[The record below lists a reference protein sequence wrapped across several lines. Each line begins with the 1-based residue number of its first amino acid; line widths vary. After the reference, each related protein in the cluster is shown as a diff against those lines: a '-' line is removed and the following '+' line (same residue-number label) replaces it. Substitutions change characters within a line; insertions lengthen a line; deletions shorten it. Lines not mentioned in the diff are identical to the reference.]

1 MLNRSAKKSSSFKY
15 IVFGILFLVCLVF
28 IHMTVF
34 AEGEEEIWPTPQSVD
49 SESVIIMEVTTS
61 TILYEKDAD
70 AMRYPASTTKILT
83 CLLALENCSMDEIV
97 TFSERAVDLEE
108 AASNI
113 DAVAGEQMTMR
124 DCLYGLMIASGNDAA
139 NAIAEHIGGS
149 IEGFADM
156 MNERAAA
163 IGCTGSHFE
172 NPSGL
177 FGDEHYTTARDMAL
191 IAQEAFKNS
200 AFIDLITTST
210 YTMGPTNMNEDSRTF
225 RNWNELINEDSD
237 YYCPDVIGGKT
248 GYLDE
253 SGRCLVTYS
262 KRDTMTIITVQFKG
276 AYMGIFDEAKRLLD
290 FTFTDFGMR
299 NVSQEEKRFSYT
311 SDKADVRMDSS
322 AQIIAIKNRP
332 IDDLNS
338 EIVFAADTEGAA
350 KDLYAT
356 IKYSYAGHDLGNANV
371 YKEKVSSA
379 AKPAFIRIYYINIT
393 YVIIFA
399 VLVAMSL
406 AVTYFTR
413 LRRRKKR
420 APARARSN
428 RTE

>member
-1 MLNRSAKKSSSFKY
+1 MA
-15 IVFGILFLVCLVF
+15 GILTLVCLFFLRV
-28 IHMTVF
+28 TVL
-34 AEGEEEIWPTPQSVD
+34 AEGEEEVWPVPQSVD
-49 SESVIIMEVTTS
+49 SESVIIMEATTS
-61 TILYEKDAD
+61 TVLYEKDAD

-83 CLLALENCSMDEIV
+83 CLLALENSSMDEMV

-113 DAVAGEQMTMR
+113 DAVAGETMSMK
-124 DCLYGLMIASGNDAA
+124 DCLYGLMLASGNDVA

-191 IAQEAFKNS
+191 IAQEAYKNS
-200 AFIDLITTST
+200 AFIDLITTSS
-210 YTMGPTNMNEDSRTF
+210 YTMGPTNETEDSRTF

-253 SGRCLVTYS
+253 AGRCLVTYS
-262 KRDTMTIITVQFKG
+262 KRDTMTVITVQYKG
-276 AYMGIFDEAKRLLD
+276 EYTGIFDEAKRLLD

-299 NVSQEEKRFSYT
+299 NVSQEERRFSY
-311 SDKADVRMDSS
+311 SSEKADVRMDPS
-322 AQIIAIKNRP
+322 AQIIGIKNRSL
-332 IDDLNS
+332 DDLDS
-338 EIVFAADTEGAA
+338 EIVFAADMEGAP
-350 KDLYAT
+350 KNLYAT
-356 IKYSYAGHDLGNANV
+356 IKYSYAGHDLGSANIF
-371 YKEKVSSA
+371 KEKVTASA
-379 AKPAFIRIYYINIT
+379 QPAFIRIYYINIS

-399 VLVAMSL
+399 VLVAMLL
-406 AVTYFTR
+406 ALTYFTSV
-413 LRRRKKR
+413 RRRKKR
-420 APARARSN
+420 APARARSS
-428 RTE
+428 RTQ

>member
-1 MLNRSAKKSSSFKY
+1 MQKSKPIKY
-15 IVFGILFLVCLVF
+15 ITAGILTLACLLFMCFPVL
-28 IHMTVF
+28 
-34 AEGEEEIWPTPQSVD
+34 AEGEEEVWPVPQSVET
-49 SESVIIMEVTTS
+49 ESVMIMELTTS
-61 TILYEKDAD
+61 TVLYEKDAD
-70 AMRYPASTTKILT
+70 SMRYPASTTKILT
-83 CLLALENCSMDEIV
+83 CLLALENSSMDEMV

-113 DAVAGEQMTMR
+113 NAVAGETMSMK
-124 DCLYGLMIASGNDAA
+124 DCLYGLMLASGNDVA

-191 IAQEAFKNS
+191 IAQEAYKNS
-200 AFIDLITTST
+200 TFIDLITTSS
-210 YTMGPTNMNEDSRTF
+210 YTMGPTNENEDSRTF

-262 KRDTMTIITVQFKG
+262 KRDNMTIVTVQYKG
-276 AYMGIFDEAKRLLD
+276 AYYGIFDEAKRLLD

-299 NVSQEEKRFSYT
+299 NVSQEERRFSYT
-311 SDKADVRMDSS
+311 SEKADVRLDPA
-322 AQIIAIKNRP
+322 AQIIAIKNRSLA
-332 IDDLNS
+332 DLDSN
-338 EIVFAADTEGAA
+338 IVFAADTEGAP

-356 IKYSYAGHDLGNANV
+356 INYSYAGHDLGSANV
-371 YKEKVSSA
+371 YKEKTPSIRRPNFIHVYN
-379 AKPAFIRIYYINIT
+379 IRIS

-399 VLVAMSL
+399 VILALILV
-406 AVTYFTR
+406 VTYFTAS
-413 LRRRKKR
+413 RRKRKR
-420 APARARSN
+420 APSRARSN
-428 RTE
+428 RPS

>member
-1 MLNRSAKKSSSFKY
+1 MTKRSRLFKY
-15 IVFGILFLVCLVF
+15 ILTGILTLVCLF
-28 IHMTVF
+28 LLSIRVF
-34 AEGEEEIWPTPQSVD
+34 AEEGEEVWPVPQSVD
-49 SESVIIMEVTTS
+49 SESVIIMEATS
-61 TILYEKDAD
+61 STVLYEKDAD
-70 AMRYPASTTKILT
+70 AMRYPASTTKIMT
-83 CLLALENCSMDEIV
+83 CLLALENCQMDEIV

-113 DAVAGEQMTMR
+113 DAVAGEQMTMK
-124 DCLYGLMIASGNDAA
+124 DCLYGLMLASGNDVA
-139 NAIAEHIGGS
+139 NAIAEHVGGS

-163 IGCTGSHFE
+163 IGCTGTHFE

-191 IAQEAFKNS
+191 IAQEAYKNS
-200 AFIDLITTST
+200 AFIDLITTPT
-210 YTMGPTNMNEDSRTF
+210 YTMGPTNETEDPRTF
-225 RNWNELINEDSD
+225 KNWNELINTDSE
-237 YYCPDVIGGKT
+237 YYSPDVIGGKT

-262 KRDTMTIITVQFKG
+262 KRDNLMVITVQYKG
-276 AYMGIFDEAKRLLD
+276 AYYGIFDEAKRLLD

-299 NVSQEEKRFSYT
+299 NVSQEERRFSY
-311 SDKADVRMDSS
+311 SSEKADVRMDPS
-322 AQIIAIKNRP
+322 AQIIALKNRP
-332 IDDLNS
+332 ISDLDS
-338 EIVFAADTEGAA
+338 EIVFAADTEDAP
-350 KDLYAT
+350 KNLYAT
-356 IKYSYAGHDLGNANV
+356 IRYSYAGRDLGSVNI

-379 AKPAFIRIYYINIT
+379 GRPAFIRVYNIHIT

-406 AVTYFTR
+406 ALTFFTR
-413 LRRRKKR
+413 SRRRKKR

-428 RTE
+428 RSV

>member
-1 MLNRSAKKSSSFKY
+1 MMRKSKPIKY
-15 IVFGILFLVCLVF
+15 ITAGILTLVCLLF
-28 IHMTVF
+28 MCFPVF
-34 AEGEEEIWPTPQSVD
+34 AEGEEEVWPTPQSVET
-49 SESVIIMEVTTS
+49 ESVLIMEMTTS
-61 TILYEKDAD
+61 TVLYEKDAD
-70 AMRYPASTTKILT
+70 SMRYPASTTKILT
-83 CLLALENCSMDEIV
+83 CLLALENSSMDEMV

-113 DAVAGEQMTMR
+113 NAVAGETMSMK
-124 DCLYGLMIASGNDAA
+124 DCLYGLMLASGNDVA

-177 FGDEHYTTARDMAL
+177 FGSEHYTTARDMAL
-191 IAQEAFKNS
+191 IAQEAYKNS
-200 AFIDLITTST
+200 AFIDLITTAK
-210 YTMGPTNMNEDSRTF
+210 YTMGPTNEYDEPRTF

-237 YYCPDVIGGKT
+237 YYSPDVIGGKT

-262 KRDTMTIITVQFKG
+262 QRDNMTIITVQYKG
-276 AYMGIFDEAKRLLD
+276 DYYGIFDEAKRLLE

-299 NVSQEEKRFSYT
+299 NISQEESRFSYT
-311 SDKADVRMDSS
+311 SEKADVRLDPA
-322 AQIIAIKNRP
+322 AQIIAIKNRSLA
-332 IDDLNS
+332 DLDS
-338 EIVFAADTEGAA
+338 SIVFAADTEGAP

-356 IKYSYAGHDLGNANV
+356 INYSYAGHDLGSANV
-371 YKEKVSSA
+371 YKENAPTIRRPS
-379 AKPAFIRIYYINIT
+379 FIHVYYIQIS

-399 VLVAMSL
+399 IIL
-406 AVTYFTR
+406 ALILCVTYFTAS
-413 LRRRKKR
+413 RRKRKR

-428 RTE
+428 RYRS

>member
-1 MLNRSAKKSSSFKY
+1 MRKSKPIKY
-15 IVFGILFLVCLVF
+15 ITAGILTLACLLFMCFPVL
-28 IHMTVF
+28 
-34 AEGEEEIWPTPQSVD
+34 AEGEEEVWPVPQSVET
-49 SESVIIMEVTTS
+49 ESVMIMELTTS
-61 TILYEKDAD
+61 TVLYEKDAD
-70 AMRYPASTTKILT
+70 SMRYPASTTKILT
-83 CLLALENCSMDEIV
+83 CLLALENSSMDEMV

-113 DAVAGEQMTMR
+113 DAVAGETMSMK
-124 DCLYGLMIASGNDAA
+124 DCLYGLMLASGNDVA

-191 IAQEAFKNS
+191 IAQEAYKNS
-200 AFIDLITTST
+200 TFIDLITTST
-210 YTMGPTNMNEDSRTF
+210 YTMGPTNENDEPRTF

-262 KRDTMTIITVQFKG
+262 QRDNMTIITVQYKG
-276 AYMGIFDEAKRLLD
+276 EYYGIFEEARRLLD
-290 FTFTDFGMR
+290 FTFTDFGIR
-299 NVSQEEKRFSYT
+299 NVSQEERRFSYT
-311 SDKADVRMDSS
+311 SEKADVRLDPA
-322 AQIIAIKNRP
+322 AQIIAIKNRS
-332 IDDLNS
+332 INDLDSN
-338 EIVFAADTEGAA
+338 IVFAADAEGAPR
-350 KDLYAT
+350 DLYAT
-356 IKYSYAGHDLGNANV
+356 INYSYAGHDLGSANV
-371 YKEKVSSA
+371 YKEKAPSIRR
-379 AKPAFIRIYYINIT
+379 PNFIHIYNIHIS

-399 VLVAMSL
+399 VILALILVVS
-406 AVTYFTR
+406 YFTVS
-413 LRRRKKR
+413 RRKRKR
-420 APARARSN
+420 APVRARSN
-428 RTE
+428 RPG